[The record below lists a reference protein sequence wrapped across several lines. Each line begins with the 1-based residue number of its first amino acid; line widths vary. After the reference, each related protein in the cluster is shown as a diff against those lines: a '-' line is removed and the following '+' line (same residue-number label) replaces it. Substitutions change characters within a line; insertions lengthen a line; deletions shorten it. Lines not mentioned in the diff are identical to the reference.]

1 MRFVRQASTCG
12 PEPPGGNLTQ
22 REAPEPPPGPTKG
35 HRVRSGTSS
44 KTAAGSA
51 ARGAESR
58 RSARRPGRRGRVYIP
73 PARCP
78 VSRLRLGVA
87 LLTRRLVSI
96 SVSTIDNPANT
107 PVLAVTALNSATR
120 RQGTFA
126 HAPPRSPPRSQSRPV
141 RVSWPRLAATRCRPI
156 LRLDMFAEQSVM
168 VAIRMRRR
176 RAICGRLSGAVRFTF
191 AGDGDQEDA

>member
-1 MRFVRQASTCG
+1 VDLNLPAETSRNAKHRSRHRDQPKVIESARGRHPRLPPARRHAGRSPAVRLVGLAA
-12 PEPPGGNLTQ
+12 
-22 REAPEPPPGPTKG
+22 EAEFIPPP
-35 HRVRSGTSS
+35 V
-44 KTAAGSA
+44 
-51 ARGAESR
+51 
-58 RSARRPGRRGRVYIP
+58 
-73 PARCP
+73 RCP

-87 LLTRRLVSI
+87 FLTGRLVSI
-96 SVSTIDNPANT
+96 PVSAIDNPANT